1 MSEMEIFIYEDYILN
16 TKKKYS
22 QFICFHSNCIYEEK
36 EKKKKK
42 SVVKFDPLVT
52 ESTYRTGL
60 PSTVQIY
67 LQEEM

>member
-36 EKKKKK
+36 KKKK
-42 SVVKFDPLVT
+42 SVVKFDPLVI